1 MDCSLSRPAASVCL
15 AGQVLHCRMPPEAI
29 CRGSRCGD
37 FQTDRWRRSLWRGNG
52 RHFSYQDLSL
62 DKAYIIGFSLKDNLK
77 NLPETKERDKY
88 PIQEEEIAHIPI
100 LWCHASCLT
109 QGRFQQRQMSWFL
122 CHNYDDRNAHSSEV
136 PPPQPPSCVETLHP
150 RSSRESSRPSVSSKA

>member
-1 MDCSLSRPAASVCL
+1 MCL

-109 QGRFQQRQMSWFL
+109 QGRFQQRQTMMTVMPTLLRSPL
-122 CHNYDDRNAHSSEV
+122 
-136 PPPQPPSCVETLHP
+136 PSHLPTW
-150 RSSRESSRPSVSSKA
+150 RPSTPGAAGSPAGPVSAAKHDA

>member
-1 MDCSLSRPAASVCL
+1 MAEESSERK
-15 AGQVLHCRMPPEAI
+15 Q
-29 CRGSRCGD
+29 
-37 FQTDRWRRSLWRGNG
+37 

-88 PIQEEEIAHIPI
+88 SKQEEISHIPI

-109 QGRFQQRQMSWFL
+109 QGRFQQRPEG
-122 CHNYDDRNAHSSEV
+122 DDCGEVQKLDLETCRQANMALGPRAFSERLF
-136 PPPQPPSCVETLHP
+136 QGLYENTGG
-150 RSSRESSRPSVSSKA
+150 EGD